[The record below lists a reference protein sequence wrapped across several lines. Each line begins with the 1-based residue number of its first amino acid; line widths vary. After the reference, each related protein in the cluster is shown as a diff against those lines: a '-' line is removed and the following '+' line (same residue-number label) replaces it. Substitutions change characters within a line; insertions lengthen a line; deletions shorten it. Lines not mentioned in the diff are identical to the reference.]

1 VAGDRPEV
9 GATEAWVDENVVH
22 RHPGKALS
30 SAPTFA
36 ELDEALEAVGD
47 IFIRWNA
54 IIADMGLI
62 SIQPFPQ
69 YEWVALLRVPWIV
82 D

>member
-1 VAGDRPEV
+1 MIGTREIDAR
-9 GATEAWVDENVVH
+9 AWVDENVAH
-22 RHPGKALS
+22 LHPEPLGY
-30 SAPTFA
+30 APTFA

-54 IIADMGLI
+54 IIAGIGLI

-69 YEWVALLRVPWIV
+69 YDWVAPLRVPWIIE
-82 D
+82 